1 MGDSTFSDAPFS
13 VTNAGVLKSTSGTIG
28 GWTLSASD
36 LSAGSGGST
45 IKLVPGTGIQL
56 GHGTFSSA
64 PFSVTNAGVLKAE
77 SGTIGGWT
85 LGATSFTGGASPISS
100 NWEETDN
107 KYSRIGDAFSESS
120 GIFTFPETGI
130 YLITFQGRNNY
141 NGAYAYYEVI
151 INGSDDNFSSSN
163 IIAGNT
169 TSNAGG
175 ANRYSGAFTTALFD
189 VTNTSNDKVSFRI
202 ATDQSSVTTAG
213 DTTSTMTGATFIR
226 LGDT

>member
-1 MGDSTFSDAPFS
+1 MGFIGKKPTAAPLTSSDVADGIITNAKLAQDIISGDTALGATPADTDEFLVSDAG
-13 VTNAGVLKSTSGTIG
+13 TLKRVDYSYIKG
-28 GWTLSASD
+28 GGITQASQWR
-36 LSAGSGGST
+36 LT
-45 IKLVPGTGIQL
+45 
-56 GHGTFSSA
+56 
-64 PFSVTNAGVLKAE
+64 
-77 SGTIGGWT
+77 
-85 LGATSFTGGASPISS
+85 TSFTGGASPISS

-169 TSNAGG
+169 SSNAGG

>member
-1 MGDSTFSDAPFS
+1 MAYIGKIPAAAALTADDITDGIISNAKLAQDIISGDTALGATPADTDEFLVSDAG
-13 VTNAGVLKSTSGTIG
+13 TLKRVDYSYIKG
-28 GWTLSASD
+28 GGITQASQWR
-36 LSAGSGGST
+36 LT
-45 IKLVPGTGIQL
+45 
-56 GHGTFSSA
+56 
-64 PFSVTNAGVLKAE
+64 
-77 SGTIGGWT
+77 
-85 LGATSFTGGASPISS
+85 TSFTGGASPISS

-169 TSNAGG
+169 SSNAGG

>member
-1 MGDSTFSDAPFS
+1 MAYIGKIPAAAALTADDITDGIISNAKLAQDIISGDTALAATPADTDEFLVSDAG
-13 VTNAGVLKSTSGTIG
+13 TLKRVDYSYIKG
-28 GWTLSASD
+28 GGITQASQWR
-36 LSAGSGGST
+36 LT
-45 IKLVPGTGIQL
+45 
-56 GHGTFSSA
+56 
-64 PFSVTNAGVLKAE
+64 
-77 SGTIGGWT
+77 
-85 LGATSFTGGASPISS
+85 TSFTGGASPISS

>member
-1 MGDSTFSDAPFS
+1 MAFIGKKPTDAPLTSSDVADGIITNAKLAQDIISGDTALGATPADTDEFLVSDAG
-13 VTNAGVLKSTSGTIG
+13 TLKRVDYSYIKG
-28 GWTLSASD
+28 GGITQASQWR
-36 LSAGSGGST
+36 LT
-45 IKLVPGTGIQL
+45 
-56 GHGTFSSA
+56 
-64 PFSVTNAGVLKAE
+64 
-77 SGTIGGWT
+77 
-85 LGATSFTGGASPISS
+85 TSFTGGASPISS

>member
-1 MGDSTFSDAPFS
+1 MAYIGKIPAATALTADDITDGIISNAKLAQDIISGDTALGATPADTDEFLVSDAG
-13 VTNAGVLKSTSGTIG
+13 TLKRVDYSYIKG
-28 GWTLSASD
+28 GGITQASQWR
-36 LSAGSGGST
+36 LT
-45 IKLVPGTGIQL
+45 
-56 GHGTFSSA
+56 
-64 PFSVTNAGVLKAE
+64 
-77 SGTIGGWT
+77 
-85 LGATSFTGGASPISS
+85 TSFTGGASPISS

>member
-1 MGDSTFSDAPFS
+1 MAYIGKIPAAAALTADDITDGIISNAKLAQDIISGDTAFGATPADTDEFLVSDAG
-13 VTNAGVLKSTSGTIG
+13 TLKRVDYSYIKG
-28 GWTLSASD
+28 GGITQASQWR
-36 LSAGSGGST
+36 LT
-45 IKLVPGTGIQL
+45 
-56 GHGTFSSA
+56 
-64 PFSVTNAGVLKAE
+64 
-77 SGTIGGWT
+77 
-85 LGATSFTGGASPISS
+85 TSFTGGASPISS

>member
-1 MGDSTFSDAPFS
+1 MAYIGKIPAAAALTADDITDGIISNAKLAQDIISGDTALGATPADTDEFLVSDAG
-13 VTNAGVLKSTSGTIG
+13 TLKRVDYSYIKG
-28 GWTLSASD
+28 GGITQASQWR
-36 LSAGSGGST
+36 LT
-45 IKLVPGTGIQL
+45 
-56 GHGTFSSA
+56 
-64 PFSVTNAGVLKAE
+64 
-77 SGTIGGWT
+77 
-85 LGATSFTGGASPISS
+85 TSFTGGASPISS

>member
-1 MGDSTFSDAPFS
+1 MAYIGKIPAAAALTADDITDGIISNAKLAQDIISGDTALGATPADTDEFLVSDAG
-13 VTNAGVLKSTSGTIG
+13 TLKRVDYSYIKG
-28 GWTLSASD
+28 GGITQASQWR
-36 LSAGSGGST
+36 LT
-45 IKLVPGTGIQL
+45 
-56 GHGTFSSA
+56 
-64 PFSVTNAGVLKAE
+64 
-77 SGTIGGWT
+77 
-85 LGATSFTGGASPISS
+85 TSFTGGASPISS

-141 NGAYAYYEVI
+141 NGANAYYEVI

>member
-1 MGDSTFSDAPFS
+1 MGFIGKKPTAAPLTSSDVADGIITNAKLAQDIISGDTALGATPADTDEFLVSDAG
-13 VTNAGVLKSTSGTIG
+13 TLKRVDYSYIKG
-28 GWTLSASD
+28 GGITQASQWR
-36 LSAGSGGST
+36 LT
-45 IKLVPGTGIQL
+45 
-56 GHGTFSSA
+56 
-64 PFSVTNAGVLKAE
+64 
-77 SGTIGGWT
+77 
-85 LGATSFTGGASPISS
+85 TSFTGGASPISS

>member
-1 MGDSTFSDAPFS
+1 MAYIGKIPTAAALTSSDISDGIITNAKLAQDIISGDTALGATPADTDEFLVSDAG
-13 VTNAGVLKSTSGTIG
+13 TLKRVDYSYIKG
-28 GWTLSASD
+28 GGITQASQWR
-36 LSAGSGGST
+36 LT
-45 IKLVPGTGIQL
+45 
-56 GHGTFSSA
+56 
-64 PFSVTNAGVLKAE
+64 
-77 SGTIGGWT
+77 
-85 LGATSFTGGASPISS
+85 TSFTGGASPISS